1 MVQTSKDGVL
11 RFVVK
16 DLWSDYGG
24 YNGHHYFVDLP
35 TVRDLLYNMKL

>member
-1 MVQTSKDGVL
+1 MDLKVL

-24 YNGHHYFVDLP
+24 YNGHHFFVDLP
-35 TVRDLLYNMKL
+35 IVRDLLYNMKL